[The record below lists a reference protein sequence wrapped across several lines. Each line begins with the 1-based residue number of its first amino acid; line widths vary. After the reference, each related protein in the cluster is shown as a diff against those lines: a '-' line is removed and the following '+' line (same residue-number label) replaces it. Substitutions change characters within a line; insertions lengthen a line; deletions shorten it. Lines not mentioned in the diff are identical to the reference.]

1 MSRPFVHA
9 SRSHCDSTAA
19 SVCWRPRPFQGADL
33 HAAILAGGAGDDF
46 LTGGVEFVLG
56 LWVVGACMAA
66 EDADSSNAVQRDVG
80 IQAGRTVVVALVQLR
95 QRLAFAD
102 GIAGDEVQGG
112 PGRLRQS

>member
-1 MSRPFVHA
+1 
-9 SRSHCDSTAA
+9 
-19 SVCWRPRPFQGADL
+19 
-33 HAAILAGGAGDDF
+33 
-46 LTGGVEFVLG
+46 
-56 LWVVGACMAA
+56 MAA